1 MNWYKIAQED
11 EDIQSVASK
20 LNFKPV
26 KKNATVYFF
35 ASLVSYKDIDN
46 MSEYSYGI
54 YSGPETTITTHVSS
68 GKETSRPITD
78 GMVIVSGV
86 NQEKYFM
93 TPEKFNKNYSG
104 GLGNKVTPE
113 QSERMVARYNG
124 DKTINFTASYGSE
137 TVLMP
142 GDYLVKEGN
151 GYYRI
156 AKEEFEK
163 TYGSFDR

>member
-1 MNWYKIAQED
+1 MNWYKIAQEN
-11 EDIQSVASK
+11 EDIQSVASE
-20 LNFKPV
+20 LHFKPV
-26 KKNATVYFF
+26 RKNTTVYSFQNLK
-35 ASLVSYKDIDN
+35 SEKDIHN
-46 MSEYSYGI
+46 MPEYSYGI

-86 NQEKYFM
+86 NKEKYFM

-104 GLGNKVTPE
+104 GLGNEVTPE
-113 QSERMVARYNG
+113 QSERIVARYNG
-124 DKTINFTASYGSE
+124 DKTINFIASYGSE

-156 AKEEFEK
+156 AREEFEK
-163 TYGSFDR
+163 TYGSFD